1 MHLLK
6 KIAVLSLLLICLL
19 PAVRAQSEDNISDKE
34 LRQYVT
40 VMKEIQTINR
50 NFRNETTDIIKAE
63 GLEVT
68 RFNVLNSARQNP
80 ALESDATEE
89 EEKKLA
95 AVLKKIDKMQEIIKK
110 EIDDE
115 VLKSGLTIERYEEI
129 NKIIE
134 KNPEL
139 QQKIIKLMQQ

>member
-95 AVLKKIDKMQEIIKK
+95 AALKKIDKMQEIIKK